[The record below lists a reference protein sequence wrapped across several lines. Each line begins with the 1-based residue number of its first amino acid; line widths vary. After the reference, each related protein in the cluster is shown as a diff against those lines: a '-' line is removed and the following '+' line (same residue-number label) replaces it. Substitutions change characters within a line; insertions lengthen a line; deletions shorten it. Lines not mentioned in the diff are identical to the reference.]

1 MASGNESKRKI
12 SRNLIFASVVGSLI
26 VLSGGIARA
35 KTLQLCV
42 NPAGTGGCANT
53 IQGAV
58 NMVPAG
64 GSAVI
69 TIAAGVYAED
79 VAVNGIISLV
89 GGGSGSTV
97 VNGANS
103 LGTPTFL
110 FENKSNGEFHGMT
123 IENGDGI
130 EGSNIEFIQYAPK
143 SSKGLGTLK
152 IENCEVTG
160 GVHPS
165 NYLGVGAIAF
175 AGKTLVIDSSS
186 ISTIS
191 RKRYIF

>member
-1 MASGNESKRKI
+1 
-12 SRNLIFASVVGSLI
+12 
-26 VLSGGIARA
+26 
-35 KTLQLCV
+35 
-42 NPAGTGGCANT
+42 
-53 IQGAV
+53 
-58 NMVPAG
+58 MVPAG

-79 VAVNGIISLV
+79 VAVNGITVSLV
-89 GGGSGSTV
+89 GGGSGFQSC

-143 SSKGLGTLK
+143 KEQGLAL
-152 IENCEVTG
+152 
-160 GVHPS
+160 
-165 NYLGVGAIAF
+165 
-175 AGKTLVIDSSS
+175 
-186 ISTIS
+186 
-191 RKRYIF
+191 